1 MSFPRRRESMSSQR
15 TRWVPAFAGTTDSM
29 PRGRAPGYDTQRD
42 EILAH
47 AAELFARRGY
57 PGTSMNEVAE
67 ACGMSK
73 PALYHYVRD
82 KERLLAEIAQGH
94 VQRLVALVGEVAAE
108 NLPAPEHLRRLI
120 ERFVQEY
127 ASAQNAH
134 RVLTEDVR
142 FLEPPDRERVLAD
155 ERRVIAAFAGAVAA
169 LRPDLESARLH
180 KPLTMLLFGMIN
192 WMFTWVRPEGALT
205 HEQMAPLVADLFF
218 GGLPAVRVPAAPR
231 KAARGRERAEG
242 AAA

>member
-1 MSFPRRRESMSSQR
+1 
-15 TRWVPAFAGTTDSM
+15 M
-29 PRGRAPGYDTQRD
+29 PRGRAPGYATQRD
-42 EILAH
+42 EILAR
-47 AAELFARRGY
+47 AAELFANQGY

-73 PALYHYVRD
+73 AALYHYVRD
-82 KERLLAEIAQGH
+82 KDQLLVEIAQGH
-94 VQRLVALVGEVAAE
+94 VARLVALVGEVAAQG
-108 NLPAPEHLRRLI
+108 LPAAEHLRRLI

-142 FLEPPDRERVLAD
+142 FLEPPQRERVLAD
-155 ERRVIAAFAGAVAA
+155 ERRVIGAFAEAVAA
-169 LRPDLESARLH
+169 IRPDLEAAQLH

-192 WMFTWVRPEGALT
+192 WMFTWVRPDGALT
-205 HEQMAPLVADLFF
+205 HAQMAPLVADLFF
-218 GGLPAVRVPAAPR
+218 GGLPAVRAPAARR
-231 KAARGRERAEG
+231 KAVRSRERPAR